1 MRSRHCRR
9 RLLWCLHVMSL
20 SRAGSYY
27 SITHLWGPCALDALA
42 GTGAVDLPSTSVVN
56 LKSKGPRGIHTSH
69 SRHTTCT
76 QSTLADEPRLGQRQA
91 HGETS
96 RNQWSERRERLITGR
111 GQYWRTR
118 VLVRNWRGCKLAR
131 ISVSTNLTHATH
143 SSVNETNLSAFSHR
157 FLQNFGGRPRE
168 AAQAAGQLTELNLAR
183 RLPSG

>member
-1 MRSRHCRR
+1 MQVVITV
-9 RLLWCLHVMSL
+9 LHIS
-20 SRAGSYY
+20 G
-27 SITHLWGPCALDALA
+27 ALA
-42 GTGAVDLPSTSVVN
+42 RWTPLRGRGPSTSVVN

-157 FLQNFGGRPRE
+157 FLQNFGVGRARLHRL
-168 AAQAAGQLTELNLAR
+168 QANSQ
-183 RLPSG
+183 S